1 MFNTNDMVGPMLLSD
16 IFDPIPESST
26 ANSSPGPA
34 SPLQSLSISS
44 APLKLDEA
52 EFTDKNSSLVKDIFD
67 NASWRS
73 AFKGPLCLTS
83 MNSGSFSDMDND
95 EPTSCR
101 SRDGSVIFS
110 ELGNFSRSTSPIPCD
125 QRDSF
130 GDDASMIFSQTMEIH
145 SVAEESAIE
154 SCSLWEKPEG
164 RRANIADIARRNR
177 ECRKSEPRTS
187 NIGSELRNSELSELS
202 TAMEE
207 LSVFRREALKM
218 QALHEQQKE
227 EIDSLGR
234 SLETL
239 ERERISATNALA
251 EVTAE
256 LQLEKQENGKTVTE
270 LWRKIQLIDDENVQ
284 LSKMNAELEKKAE
297 TPSIDIQLCQTTTLW
312 NSKLE
317 QDKLDKDRA
326 DQKIAQEKTKAR
338 AGKQKEKLSAWMD
351 RRSRSSVGSVS
362 KSASTSPSAPKS
374 SSVTT
379 NRFAKQPAKQRVAA
393 NSRFRRFKNRASKA

>member
-1 MFNTNDMVGPMLLSD
+1 MFNTNDMMGPMMLSD

-26 ANSSPGPA
+26 ANSSPVSA
-34 SPLQSLSISS
+34 SPRQCLSVSS
-44 APLKLDEA
+44 APLKLDEG
-52 EFTDKNSSLVKDIFD
+52 EFTENSSLVKDIFD

-83 MNSGSFSDMDND
+83 MNSGSFSDMDKD
-95 EPTSCR
+95 EPTTSR
-101 SRDGSVIFS
+101 SRDGSIIFS

-130 GDDASMIFSQTMEIH
+130 GDDANMMLSQAMEIH
-145 SVAEESAIE
+145 SGVEEPAVE
-154 SCSLWEKPEG
+154 SCRSWEEPESCCS
-164 RRANIADIARRNR
+164 NLADLVRRNR

-187 NIGSELRNSELSELS
+187 NISSELRSSELNELS
-202 TAMEE
+202 KVMEE

-239 ERERISATNALA
+239 ERERISATDALA
-251 EVTAE
+251 EVSAE
-256 LQLEKQENGKTVTE
+256 LQLEKQKNRKNVTD

-284 LSKMNAELEKKAE
+284 LTKINAELEKRAE
-297 TPSIDIQLCQTTTLW
+297 TPSIDIQLCKTTTLW

-351 RRSRSSVGSVS
+351 RRSRSSVNGSGS
-362 KSASTSPSAPKS
+362 KSTSTSPSAPKS
-374 SSVTT
+374 SSLTST
-379 NRFAKQPAKQRVAA
+379 RFAKQPKQRVAV
-393 NSRFRRFKNRASKA
+393 NSRFRRFKNRANKA